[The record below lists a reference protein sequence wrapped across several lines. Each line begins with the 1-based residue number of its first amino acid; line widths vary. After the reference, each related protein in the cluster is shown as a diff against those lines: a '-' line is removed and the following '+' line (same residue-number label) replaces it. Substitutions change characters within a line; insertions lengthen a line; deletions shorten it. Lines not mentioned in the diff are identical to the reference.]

1 MPTMLFTCTPIPGR
15 ELEKGALKANT
26 PPSEPTRKY
35 PVSVAVAVGTMPVM
49 LLTRT
54 PRPGREP

>member
-1 MPTMLFTCTPIPGR
+1 MPTMSFTWTPIPGR

-35 PVSVAVAVGTMPVM
+35 PVSVAVGTMPVM